1 MYEAPRSS
9 DRFNLDR
16 VAQEH
21 MNEGLETRTP
31 PKLVPSMRNLEA
43 DRIRP
48 LMDIALPGLTP
59 SSTNGIQTGTGT
71 SRLEELEERLHSRD
85 LEKSEH
91 EEQPPTLRKYPV
103 RSVVI
108 SSYKKNTDGV
118 YHRHNRED
126 WTAAQR
132 EKSDAFHAECFAQ
145 PSIPKGTVHLIIGDS
160 LVRVLT
166 RIQANWHVDILI
178 ISGAAMPQMLASL
191 ELHGMGKINTV
202 TLMMGTNDVSRGE
215 SRKMMRLQDKV
226 SCILEELRIYL
237 DQAVLTIC
245 TVPYNMMSDQNA
257 RDMNERVRHINGII
271 RQIQQRSV
279 LRMRLLD
286 MARMM
291 EDSLPETSSSDSFHF
306 DRPRA
311 RSG

>member
-1 MYEAPRSS
+1 
-9 DRFNLDR
+9 
-16 VAQEH
+16 
-21 MNEGLETRTP
+21 
-31 PKLVPSMRNLEA
+31 
-43 DRIRP
+43 
-48 LMDIALPGLTP
+48 MDIALPGLTP
-59 SSTNGIQTGTGT
+59 SWTNGSQTGTGT
-71 SRLEELEERLHSRD
+71 SRLKELQERLHSRD
-85 LEKSEH
+85 LEKSAH
-91 EEQPPTLRKYPV
+91 EEQPPTLRKHPV

-132 EKSDAFHAECFAQ
+132 EKRDAFHAECFAQ

-178 ISGAAMPQMLASL
+178 ISGAAMPQMLTSL

-202 TLMMGTNDVSRGE
+202 TLMMGTNGISRGE

-237 DQAVLTIC
+237 DQAVLTIF

-286 MARMM
+286 VAIMM
-291 EDSLPETSSSDSFHF
+291 ENSLPETSSSDSFHF